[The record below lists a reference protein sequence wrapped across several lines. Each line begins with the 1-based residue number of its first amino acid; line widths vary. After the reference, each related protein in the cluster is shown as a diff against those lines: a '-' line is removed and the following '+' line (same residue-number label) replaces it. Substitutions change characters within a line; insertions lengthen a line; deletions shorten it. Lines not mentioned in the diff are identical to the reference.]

1 MSQPCPRCANAA
13 PDGARFCPACG
24 SRLGAGDAA
33 RFASPGAYT
42 PPHLAQ
48 RILDSREA
56 LEGERK
62 QVTVL
67 FADIHGMIE
76 AVGDRDPE
84 EIGPVIDQVRELMM
98 EAVHRYEGTVNQ
110 VVGDGIMALFGAPLA
125 NEDHAVRACYAAL
138 RMQAQML
145 ALGDELQ
152 RSLGLPLQIRVGLNS
167 GEVVARSIGSDLSFT
182 YTAVGQTVHLA
193 ARMEQMAKPASI
205 LATEHTVALVRGRVA
220 TRALGPVPVRG
231 LQAPVDVHEISG
243 AVPIRSR
250 LDAASPRARSPLVGR
265 EMELARL
272 DEAIDAMLAGTGQ
285 VVSMVGDVGV
295 GKSRLC
301 LEFARRC
308 RARGCLVIEAPAVSY
323 GRAAGY
329 RPGVELHRRYFQV
342 EGGDDAATV
351 RDKVAARLRAL
362 DPDLEEGV
370 SAILWVLGVPR
381 TARSADM
388 DPDRRR
394 RQVMRT
400 VHRLVTRQGR
410 QQPFVMILEDMQWVD
425 SETHAAMDALVE
437 ALPPYTLVAA
447 TYRPEYVDR
456 WSRHPGYTQV
466 RVDALEPPATGD
478 MLDAL
483 LGDESG
489 LTPLKR
495 LVAERA
501 NGNPLFLEE
510 CVTTLVETGAL
521 AGERGAYRLTRPVLA
536 LEVPATV
543 RATIASRIDR
553 LRYEDKRLLQAA
565 SVIGDAVPV
574 RLLETVADVP
584 GDEVRR
590 GLDQL
595 HAAGLLDQRALFPDL
610 EYGFRHALVH
620 DVAYESLLHE
630 RRRTLHARILEA
642 IEQSYEGGRLAEQ
655 TERLA
660 HHAFLGEAWER
671 AVGYCREAG
680 GRTLARMASWESVSF
695 FERALAALAH
705 RPGGRGGARH
715 RRGPPL
721 RSAQRAGP
729 AGPARAQRRG
739 AARGRRARRD
749 PGRPAAAGPRALVRE
764 QRALGARRGRR
775 GGARGRA
782 RARHR
787 RGDGGPGPAGR
798 RHLQRRDPAAA
809 PSATTARPLA
819 VLRRNLD
826 LLPPHASGETFGL
839 PGIAA
844 VLTRA
849 HLAWTLAELGRF
861 DEAMEAA
868 QEGVRLAEARR
879 DAYSLPYALLGLG
892 GTLLRRGQMWEA
904 KGVLERG
911 IGLAAEMPA
920 FFPPFAGDLAVV
932 YALTGR
938 GAEALDLAE
947 RAVRQAQSMRRL
959 GRLSLIATHLGE
971 VRLLTGHPEAA
982 EADGRRALALAEAH
996 KERGNMVYA
1005 LRLLGLAAAEKQPP
1019 DLERARGHHADGAG
1033 AGGRAGD
1040 ADAGRALPP
1049 GARPAR
1055 AAHRRR
1061 GGRGQAPGRG
1071 ARPLRGDGDD
1081 LLARAAAPRLEHRAG
1096 AERPPGRR
1104 QLLIRSRAPTAP
1116 GCGGPPPRRAWSG
1129 PGRRSRPGTG

>member
-1 MSQPCPRCANAA
+1 MSQPCPRCASPA
-13 PDGARFCPACG
+13 PAGARFCPACG
-24 SRLGAGDAA
+24 SRIGAGEPA

-42 PPHLAQ
+42 PPHLAR

-67 FADIHGMIE
+67 FAGIHGIIE
-76 AVGDRDPE
+76 AVGERDPE
-84 EIGPVIDQVRELMM
+84 EIGPVIDRVRELMM

-138 RMQAQML
+138 RMQTQMT
-145 ALGDELQ
+145 ALGDALQ

-231 LQAPVDVHEISG
+231 LPAPVEVHEISG

-265 EMELARL
+265 EALLARF

-285 VVSMVGDVGV
+285 VVSLVGEAGV

-342 EGGDDAATV
+342 EIGDDAATI
-351 RDKVAARLRAL
+351 RDKVAARLRVL
-362 DPDLEEGV
+362 DPELEEGV
-370 SAILWVLGVPR
+370 SDILWVLGASRDGVVGD
-381 TARSADM
+381 A

-394 RQVMRT
+394 RQVMRS

-410 QQPFVMILEDMQWVD
+410 RQPFVMILEDMQWVD

-437 ALPPYTLVAA
+437 ALPPRTLVAS

-466 RVDALEPPATGD
+466 RVEALEPSAAGA

-483 LGDESG
+483 LGDDPG
-489 LTPLKR
+489 LVPLKR

-521 AGERGAYRLTRPVLA
+521 AGERGAYRLTRPVLS

-543 RATIASRIDR
+543 QATIASRIDR

-574 RLLETVADVP
+574 RLLETVADASA
-584 GDEVRR
+584 DEVRR

-595 HAAGLLDQRALFPDL
+595 HRAGLLDQRALFPDL

-630 RRRTLHARILEA
+630 RRRALHARILDA
-642 IEQSYEGGRLAEQ
+642 IEGAYEGGRLVEQ

-660 HHAFLGEAWER
+660 HHAFLGEVWDR
-671 AVGYCREAG
+671 AVDYCRRAG
-680 GRTLARMASWESVSF
+680 ARTLARMASWESVSF
-695 FERALAALAH
+695 FERALAALAR
-705 RPGGRGGARH
+705 RPAD
-715 RRGPPL
+715 
-721 RSAQRAGP
+721 P
-729 AGPARAQRRG
+729 AARATGVDLRCDLHNALVPLGQLARSVAVLREAAALAEALG
-739 AARGRRARRD
+739 DRPRLARALSFESNVHWELGEADEAARVGEHALAIAEETRDLGLQVVGNYNVGAGRRALGDYRQ
-749 PGRPAAAGPRALVRE
+749 AL
-764 QRALGARRGRR
+764 
-775 GGARGRA
+775 
-782 RARHR
+782 
-787 RGDGGPGPAGR
+787 
-798 RHLQRRDPAAA
+798 
-809 PSATTARPLA
+809 T
-819 VLRRNLD
+819 VLRRNLA
-826 LLPPHASGETFGL
+826 LLPLRGTGETFGL

-849 HLAWTLAELGRF
+849 HLAWSLAELGQF
-861 DEAMEAA
+861 DEAVAVA
-868 QEGVRLAEARR
+868 QDGVQLAEGCR
-879 DAYSLPYALLGLG
+879 DPYSLAYALLGLG
-892 GTLLRRGQMWEA
+892 GTLVRRGRMWEA
-904 KGVLERG
+904 DGVLERG
-911 IGLAAEMPA
+911 IALGAEMPA
-920 FFPPFAGDLAVV
+920 FFPPFAGDLAIV
-932 YALTGR
+932 YAMTSR
-938 GAEALDLAE
+938 GAEALALAE
-947 RAVRQAQSMRRL
+947 RAVRQAQSMQRL
-959 GRLSLIATHLGE
+959 GRLSLITTHLGE
-971 VRLLTGHPEAA
+971 VRLLTGQPGAA
-982 EADGRRALALAEAH
+982 EAEGRRALALAQAH

-1005 LRLLGLAAAEKQPP
+1005 LRLLGLAAAERQPP
-1019 DLERARGHHADGAG
+1019 DLERARGHHAEALALADELGMRPLAARCHLGLGRLARRAGDGAG
-1033 AGGRAGD
+1033 ADKHLGEARALFEDMGMTFWLERLHGDSSTAPGPGGRAG
-1040 ADAGRALPP
+1040 GV
-1049 GARPAR
+1049 
-1055 AAHRRR
+1055 
-1061 GGRGQAPGRG
+1061 
-1071 ARPLRGDGDD
+1071 
-1081 LLARAAAPRLEHRAG
+1081 
-1096 AERPPGRR
+1096 
-1104 QLLIRSRAPTAP
+1104 SF
-1116 GCGGPPPRRAWSG
+1116 
-1129 PGRRSRPGTG
+1129 

>member
-1 MSQPCPRCANAA
+1 MSQPCPRCASAA
-13 PDGARFCPACG
+13 PAGARFCPACG
-24 SRLGAGDAA
+24 SRLGASDSA

-84 EIGPVIDQVRELMM
+84 EIGPVIDRVRELMM

-167 GEVVARSIGSDLSFT
+167 GEVVVRSIGRDLSFT

-231 LQAPVDVHEISG
+231 LQAPVEVHEISG

-301 LEFARRC
+301 LELARRC

-342 EGGDDAATV
+342 ESGDDPATV

-370 SAILWVLGVPR
+370 SAILWVLGVPQDGAVR
-381 TARSADM
+381 DM
-388 DPDRRR
+388 DPDRWR
-394 RQVMRT
+394 RQAMRT
-400 VHRLVTRQGR
+400 VHGLVTRQGR

-425 SETHAAMDALVE
+425 SETHAAMDALVA
-437 ALPPYTLVAA
+437 ALPPYTLVAS

-466 RVDALEPPATGD
+466 RVDALAPPATGD

-483 LGDESG
+483 LGDDSG

-521 AGERGAYRLTRPVLA
+521 AGQRGAYRLTRPVLA

-584 GDEVRR
+584 GDDVRR

-595 HAAGLLDQRALFPDL
+595 RAAGLLDQRALFPDL

-660 HHAFLGEAWER
+660 HHAFLGEVWER

-705 RPGGRGGARH
+705 RPAD
-715 RRGPPL
+715 
-721 RSAQRAGP
+721 AE
-729 AGPARAQRRG
+729 ARATGVDLRCDLHNALVPLGQHARSVAVLREAAALAESLG
-739 AARGRRARRD
+739 DRPRLARALSFESNVHWELGEADEAARVGAGALAIAEETGDLGLQVVGTFNVGSGRRALGDYRE
-749 PGRPAAAGPRALVRE
+749 AL
-764 QRALGARRGRR
+764 
-775 GGARGRA
+775 
-782 RARHR
+782 
-787 RGDGGPGPAGR
+787 
-798 RHLQRRDPAAA
+798 
-809 PSATTARPLA
+809 T
-819 VLRRNLD
+819 VLRRNLA

-892 GTLLRRGQMWEA
+892 GALLRRGLMWEA
-904 KGVLERG
+904 KGILERG

-932 YALTGR
+932 YAVTGR
-938 GAEALDLAE
+938 GTEALDLAE
-947 RAVRQAQSMRRL
+947 RAVREAQGMRRL

-1005 LRLLGLAAAEKQPP
+1005 LRLLGLAAAEKRSP
-1019 DLERARGHHADGAG
+1019 DLERARGHHREALALAGELGMRALAARCHLGLGRLARRTGDAAG
-1033 AGGRAGD
+1033 ADKHLAE
-1040 ADAGRALPP
+1040 ARALFEEM
-1049 GARPAR
+1049 GMTFWLERL
-1055 AAHRRR
+1055 H
-1061 GGRGQAPGRG
+1061 
-1071 ARPLRGDGDD
+1071 LDSS
-1081 LLARAAAPRLEHRAG
+1081 AAAGP
-1096 AERPPGRR
+1096 
-1104 QLLIRSRAPTAP
+1104 S
-1116 GCGGPPPRRAWSG
+1116 GGPGGVSF
-1129 PGRRSRPGTG
+1129 

>member
-1 MSQPCPRCANAA
+1 MMIRRDMARTLGAAAPDCQAVPERDGRLGGIAMSQPCPRCANAA

-24 SRLGAGDAA
+24 SRLDSGGPA
-33 RFASPGAYT
+33 RFASPGVYT

-67 FADIHGMIE
+67 FAGIHGMIE

-110 VVGDGIMALFGAPLA
+110 VVGEGIMALFGAPLA
-125 NEDHAVRACYAAL
+125 HEDHAVRACYAAL

-205 LATEHTVALVRGRVA
+205 LATEHTLALVRGRVA
-220 TRALGPVPVRG
+220 ARALGPVPVRG

-285 VVSMVGDVGV
+285 VVAMVGDVGV

-342 EGGDDAATV
+342 EAGDDAATI

-362 DPDLEEGV
+362 DPELEEGV
-370 SAILWVLGVPR
+370 SAILWVLGVVQDG
-381 TARSADM
+381 AAADM

-400 VHRLVTRQGR
+400 VHRLVTRQAR

-425 SETHAAMDALVE
+425 TETHVAMDALVE
-437 ALPPYTLVAA
+437 ALPPYALVAA

-483 LGDESG
+483 LGDDSG
-489 LTPLKR
+489 LLPLKR

-510 CVTTLVETGAL
+510 CVTTLAETGAL
-521 AGERGAYRLTRPVLA
+521 AGERGNYRLTRPVLS

-553 LRYEDKRLLQAA
+553 LPYEDKRLLQAA

-584 GDEVRR
+584 ADEVRR
-590 GLDQL
+590 GLDRL

-620 DVAYESLLHE
+620 DVAYESLVHE

-642 IEQSYEGGRLAEQ
+642 IERAYPDGRLAEQ
-655 TERLA
+655 SERLA
-660 HHAFLGEAWER
+660 HHAYLGEVWDR
-671 AVGYCREAG
+671 AVGYCRQAG

-705 RPGGRGGARH
+705 RPADAAGRATGVDLRCDLHNALVPLGQHARSVEVLREAAAVAETLDDRPRLARALSFESNVHWELGATDE
-715 RRGPPL
+715 
-721 RSAQRAGP
+721 AARAGE
-729 AGPARAQRRG
+729 RALAIAEETRDLG
-739 AARGRRARRD
+739 LKVVGTFNVGTGRRALGDYRQ
-749 PGRPAAAGPRALVRE
+749 AL
-764 QRALGARRGRR
+764 
-775 GGARGRA
+775 
-782 RARHR
+782 
-787 RGDGGPGPAGR
+787 D
-798 RHLQRRDPAAA
+798 
-809 PSATTARPLA
+809 

-826 LLPPHASGETFGL
+826 LLPPASTGETFGL

-861 DEAMEAA
+861 EEAMDAA
-868 QEGVRLAEARR
+868 QEGLRLAEARR
-879 DAYSLPYALLGLG
+879 EPYSLTYALLGLG
-892 GTLLRRGQMWEA
+892 GTLVRRGQMWEA
-904 KGVLERG
+904 RGVLERG
-911 IGLAAEMPA
+911 IGLSAEMPA
-920 FFPPFAGDLAVV
+920 FFPPFAGDLALV

-947 RAVRQAQSMRRL
+947 RAVRQAQSMQRL

-971 VRLLTGHPEAA
+971 VRLLTGNAAGA

-1005 LRLLGLAAAEKQPP
+1005 LRLLGLAAAEKRPP
-1019 DLERARGHHADGAG
+1019 DLERARGHHAEALALAG
-1033 AGGRAGD
+1033 ELGMRPLAARCHLGLGRLARRAGD
-1040 ADAGRALPP
+1040 A
-1049 GARPAR
+1049 
-1055 AAHRRR
+1055 
-1061 GGRGQAPGRG
+1061 
-1071 ARPLRGDGDD
+1071 
-1081 LLARAAAPRLEHRAG
+1081 AG
-1096 AERPPGRR
+1096 ADKHLGEARTLFEEMAMTFWLER
-1104 QLLIRSRAPTAP
+1104 LHLDSSTAP
-1116 GCGGPPPRRAWSG
+1116 GPSD
-1129 PGRRSRPGTG
+1129 RPGVTGF

>member
-13 PDGARFCPACG
+13 PEGARFCPACG
-24 SRLGAGDAA
+24 SRLDSAGPG
-33 RFASPGAYT
+33 RFASPGVYT

-67 FADIHGMIE
+67 FAGIHGMIE

-110 VVGDGIMALFGAPLA
+110 VVGEGIMALFGAPLA
-125 NEDHAVRACYAAL
+125 HEDHAVRACYAAL

-205 LATEHTVALVRGRVA
+205 LATEHALALVRGRVA
-220 TRALGPVPVRG
+220 ARALGPVPVRG

-272 DEAIDAMLAGTGQ
+272 DEAIDAMLGGTGQ
-285 VVSMVGDVGV
+285 VVAMVGDVGV

-342 EGGDDAATV
+342 EAGDDAATI

-362 DPDLEEGV
+362 DPELEEGV
-370 SAILWVLGVPR
+370 SAILWVLGV
-381 TARSADM
+381 AQGGAVADM
-388 DPDRRR
+388 DPERRR
-394 RQVMRT
+394 RHVMRT

-425 SETHAAMDALVE
+425 TETHVAMDALLE
-437 ALPPYTLVAA
+437 ALPPYVLVAA

-456 WSRHPGYTQV
+456 WTRHPGYTQV

-478 MLDAL
+478 MLDTL
-483 LGDESG
+483 LGDDAG
-489 LTPLKR
+489 LLPLKR

-510 CVTTLVETGAL
+510 CVTTLAETGAL
-521 AGERGAYRLTRPVLA
+521 VGERGNYRLTRPVLS

-553 LRYEDKRLLQAA
+553 LPYEDKRLLQAA

-584 GDEVRR
+584 ADEVRR

-620 DVAYESLLHE
+620 DVAYESLVHE

-642 IEQSYEGGRLAEQ
+642 IERAYPDGRLAEQ
-655 TERLA
+655 SERLA
-660 HHAFLGEAWER
+660 HHAFLGEVWDR
-671 AVGYCREAG
+671 AVGYCRQAG

-705 RPGGRGGARH
+705 RPADAVARATGVDLRCDLHNALVPLGQHARSVEVLREAAAVAETLDDRPRLARALSFESNVHWELGA
-715 RRGPPL
+715 
-721 RSAQRAGP
+721 ADEATRAGE
-729 AGPARAQRRG
+729 RALAIAEETRDLGLKVVGTFNVG
-739 AARGRRARRD
+739 AGRRAIGDYRQ
-749 PGRPAAAGPRALVRE
+749 AL
-764 QRALGARRGRR
+764 
-775 GGARGRA
+775 
-782 RARHR
+782 
-787 RGDGGPGPAGR
+787 D
-798 RHLQRRDPAAA
+798 
-809 PSATTARPLA
+809 

-826 LLPPHASGETFGL
+826 LLPPASTGDTFGL

-849 HLAWTLAELGRF
+849 HLAWTLSELGRF
-861 DEAMEAA
+861 EEAMDAA
-868 QEGVRLAEARR
+868 QEGLRLAEARR
-879 DAYSLPYALLGLG
+879 DPYSLTYALLGLG
-892 GTLLRRGQMWEA
+892 GTLVRRGQMWEA

-911 IGLAAEMPA
+911 IELSVEMPA
-920 FFPPFAGDLAVV
+920 FFPPFAGDLALV

-938 GAEALDLAE
+938 GPEALDLAE
-947 RAVRQAQSMRRL
+947 RAVRQAQSMQRL

-971 VRLLTGHPEAA
+971 VRLLTGNPAGA

-1005 LRLLGLAAAEKQPP
+1005 LRLLGLAAAEKRPP
-1019 DLERARGHHADGAG
+1019 DLERARGHHAEALALAG
-1033 AGGRAGD
+1033 ELGMRPLAARCHLGLGRLARRAGD
-1040 ADAGRALPP
+1040 AAGADKHLGEARALFEEM
-1049 GARPAR
+1049 AMTFWLERL
-1055 AAHRRR
+1055 HLDSSS
-1061 GGRGQAPGRG
+1061 APGPG
-1071 ARPLRGDGDD
+1071 DRPDV
-1081 LLARAAAPRLEHRAG
+1081 
-1096 AERPPGRR
+1096 
-1104 QLLIRSRAPTAP
+1104 
-1116 GCGGPPPRRAWSG
+1116 
-1129 PGRRSRPGTG
+1129 TGF

>member
-1 MSQPCPRCANAA
+1 
-13 PDGARFCPACG
+13 
-24 SRLGAGDAA
+24 
-33 RFASPGAYT
+33 
-42 PPHLAQ
+42 
-48 RILDSREA
+48 
-56 LEGERK
+56 
-62 QVTVL
+62 
-67 FADIHGMIE
+67 
-76 AVGDRDPE
+76 
-84 EIGPVIDQVRELMM
+84 
-98 EAVHRYEGTVNQ
+98 
-110 VVGDGIMALFGAPLA
+110 
-125 NEDHAVRACYAAL
+125 
-138 RMQAQML
+138 
-145 ALGDELQ
+145 
-152 RSLGLPLQIRVGLNS
+152 
-167 GEVVARSIGSDLSFT
+167 
-182 YTAVGQTVHLA
+182 
-193 ARMEQMAKPASI
+193 
-205 LATEHTVALVRGRVA
+205 
-220 TRALGPVPVRG
+220 
-231 LQAPVDVHEISG
+231 
-243 AVPIRSR
+243 
-250 LDAASPRARSPLVGR
+250 
-265 EMELARL
+265 
-272 DEAIDAMLAGTGQ
+272 
-285 VVSMVGDVGV
+285 
-295 GKSRLC
+295 
-301 LEFARRC
+301 
-308 RARGCLVIEAPAVSY
+308 
-323 GRAAGY
+323 
-329 RPGVELHRRYFQV
+329 
-342 EGGDDAATV
+342 
-351 RDKVAARLRAL
+351 
-362 DPDLEEGV
+362 
-370 SAILWVLGVPR
+370 
-381 TARSADM
+381 
-388 DPDRRR
+388 
-394 RQVMRT
+394 
-400 VHRLVTRQGR
+400 
-410 QQPFVMILEDMQWVD
+410 
-425 SETHAAMDALVE
+425 
-437 ALPPYTLVAA
+437 
-447 TYRPEYVDR
+447 
-456 WSRHPGYTQV
+456 
-466 RVDALEPPATGD
+466 
-478 MLDAL
+478 
-483 LGDESG
+483 
-489 LTPLKR
+489 
-495 LVAERA
+495 VAERA

-671 AVGYCREAG
+671 AVGYCRQAG

-705 RPGGRGGARH
+705 RPADAGARATGVDLRCDLH
-715 RRGPPL
+715 NALVPL
-721 RSAQRAGP
+721 GQHARSVAVLREAAALAETLDDRP
-729 AGPARAQRRG
+729 RLARALSFESNVHWELG
-739 AARGRRARRD
+739 EVDEAARVGERALAIAEETRDLGLQVVGTFTVGSGRRALGDYRQ
-749 PGRPAAAGPRALVRE
+749 AL
-764 QRALGARRGRR
+764 
-775 GGARGRA
+775 
-782 RARHR
+782 
-787 RGDGGPGPAGR
+787 
-798 RHLQRRDPAAA
+798 
-809 PSATTARPLA
+809 T
-819 VLRRNLD
+819 VLRRNLA

-868 QEGVRLAEARR
+868 QDGVRLAEARR

-892 GTLLRRGQMWEA
+892 GTLLRRGLMWEA

-947 RAVRQAQSMRRL
+947 RAVREAQGMRRL

-1019 DLERARGHHADGAG
+1019 DFERARGHHGEALALAGELGMRTLAARCHLGLGRLARRTGDVAG
-1033 AGGRAGD
+1033 ADKHLAE
-1040 ADAGRALPP
+1040 
-1049 GARPAR
+1049 ARTLFEEM
-1055 AAHRRR
+1055 
-1061 GGRGQAPGRG
+1061 GMTFW
-1071 ARPLRGDGDD
+1071 LE
-1081 LLARAAAPRLEHRAG
+1081 RLH
-1096 AERPPGRR
+1096 
-1104 QLLIRSRAPTAP
+1104 LDSSTAP
-1116 GCGGPPPRRAWSG
+1116 GPSG
-1129 PGRRSRPGTG
+1129 RTGDVSF